1 MGLTE
6 FGVKRCILRTLI
18 LCLMVFIG
26 ETIPKFDNILSL
38 VGGSTITLAT
48 FVLPPYFYMKL
59 CDQTEE
65 K

>member
-1 MGLTE
+1 
-6 FGVKRCILRTLI
+6 
-18 LCLMVFIG
+18 MVIIG

-65 K
+65 KWVAYLSIYEIFA